1 MLRRRLVL
9 FAMVCLAVMTSVA
22 GFAGNA
28 AARSDPNPNKP
39 VVEIVDVTFPA
50 PTMSAQC
57 GFDVSVN
64 VYGTFTAKVL
74 NNGVLRLQF
83 HYDHTFIGPGG
94 TFSVNHT
101 ENIRD
106 MTVVLEDGSMVQ
118 TIRATGNLLYHTVVP
133 GYGTIGNN
141 SGNETIQF
149 TSVWNETTEE
159 YELVDVQFF
168 DAGPNNELSD
178 EDFQVLCG
186 LLA

>member
-1 MLRRRLVL
+1 MLRGRLVF
-9 FAMVCLAVMTSVA
+9 FAMVFLAAMTSVA

-28 AARSDPNPNKP
+28 SARSDPNPNQP
-39 VVEIVDVTFPA
+39 VVETVDVTFPA

-64 VYGTFTAKVL
+64 VYGTFTLQFL
-74 NNGVLRLQF
+74 NNGAVRAQF
-83 HYDHTFIGPGG
+83 RYDHMFIGPGG
-94 TFSVNHT
+94 NFSVNHT
-101 ENIRD
+101 ENILD
-106 MTVVLEDGSMVQ
+106 TVVVLTDGSMVQ